1 MDESASDTV
10 VSPNSSRSKVSQ
22 TLIGVGAL
30 LIAMV
35 MAYGATFISSAAGYA
50 GIGPNF
56 IPWFVAAGLAGCGLW
71 LIFEAQ
77 TSGFQKL
84 EEPSGAAKGDWGAML
99 WVAAGLLLN
108 ALLIE
113 RIGFILSCSLCF
125 VLAVRGFRISEA
137 RAAGGVAQTVKD
149 TVMGLVISAPVFWM
163 FTKALKINLPGVT
176 GTGWL

>member
-1 MDESASDTV
+1 MQNSAQ
-10 VSPNSSRSKVSQ
+10 NSSRSKVSQ
-22 TLIGVGAL
+22 TLIGAGAL
-30 LIAMV
+30 SIAAV
-35 MAYGATFISSAAGYA
+35 MGYGATFISSVAGYA

-56 IPWFVAAGLAGCGLW
+56 IPWFVTFGLASCGIW

-77 TSGFQKL
+77 TRGYQKL
-84 EEPSGAAKGDWGAML
+84 DEPSGAAKGDWTAML

-137 RAAGGVAQTVKD
+137 RTAGGIAQTLKD
-149 TVMGLVISAPVFWM
+149 VALGFTIAAPVFWM
-163 FTKALKINLPGVT
+163 FTKALKINLPGIT